1 MNKLNFKLGIF
12 TLVMCTTLCGWAT
25 NPCMPIAEACKH
37 EGFYKGGNM
46 VGKGLIENCV
56 MPVVAHKKTLPNTTF
71 SDTTLQQCGV
81 EITGKMKARQQ

>member
-1 MNKLNFKLGIF
+1 MKTLCPKLGFFIIA
-12 TLVMCTTLCGWAT
+12 MCTTLYSWAD
-25 NPCMPIAEACKH
+25 NPCMPIAEACTH
-37 EGFYKGGNM
+37 AGYYKGGNT